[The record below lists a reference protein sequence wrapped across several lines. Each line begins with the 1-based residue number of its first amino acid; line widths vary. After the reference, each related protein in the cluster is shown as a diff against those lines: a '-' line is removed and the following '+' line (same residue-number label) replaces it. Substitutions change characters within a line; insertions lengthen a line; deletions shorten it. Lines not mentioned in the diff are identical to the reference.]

1 MKAKCPLCK
10 TVQSLP
16 DEYSNKQIKC
26 QNCKKQFQANPYISD
41 LTPRKY
47 TAILPKLLLIVG
59 PIACLCIYFAY
70 NYYTLS
76 ANTKLVSSP
85 QLTIAQEAN
94 KPPVIIKHI
103 PENEDFTETF
113 EPQEIKNNAWQ
124 TEKAMLVEQMQNNIS
139 ELESILLEREKEVE
153 EIENKLIQH
162 RQKHKAELKKLS
174 DNKWDRMRY
183 DVKSKLFDDFEK
195 DVDEMLSTQRAEIS
209 KSWDQ
214 VENLRSIMRIVKNTD
229 DPDLALELIKI
240 EKQSQDELAEIQK
253 NYEELQKRNEKEW
266 ERTQRARLRQL
277 ERELSEIDRKYN
289 VQ

>member
-1 MKAKCPLCK
+1 MKAKCPLCE

-16 DEYSNKQIKC
+16 DEYSYKQIKC
-26 QNCKKQFQANPYISD
+26 QNCKKQFQANSYISD

-47 TAILPKLLLIVG
+47 TAILSKWVLIVG

-70 NYYTLS
+70 HYYELS
-76 ANTKLVSSP
+76 ANTKLVSLP
-85 QLTIAQEAN
+85 QLTIVPEVN

-103 PENEDFTETF
+103 PEKEDFSEPF
-113 EPQEIKNNAWQ
+113 ELQKTINNAWQ
-124 TEKAMLVEQMQNNIS
+124 EEKASLVNKMQNNIS
-139 ELESILLEREKEVE
+139 EIEAVLFERENEVE
-153 EIENKLIQH
+153 EIENELIQH
-162 RQKHKAELKKLS
+162 RQKHKTELKKLS

-183 DVKSKLFDDFEK
+183 DVKSKLFNDFEK
-195 DVDEMLSTQRAEIS
+195 DIDEMLSTQRAEIS
-209 KSWDQ
+209 KSWKQ
-214 VENLRSIMRIVKNTD
+214 VENMRSIMRIVKNTD
-229 DPDLALELIKI
+229 DPDLALEFIKI